1 MQQHETLATSIDQMP
16 RKEREFMRRQQEI
29 LTAARNL
36 FGGADWQQVTVE
48 QIAKEAEI
56 GKGTVYKHF
65 ASKEAIYANIAI
77 SFHENL
83 LAQFQQ
89 ISLSQTIDRVMHAII
104 RTSFDLFLSH
114 PAEARISHYCKRG
127 DFLERLDSQLQE
139 QFLNLESRF
148 NDYIYKVLD
157 IGIDQ
162 GVIPKRPHDQLVVGL
177 EATFDGALFM
187 IWNGQLNHLSQMKQ
201 NEFVDIISE
210 FMLAGLLGLPKNL
223 QENRT

>member
-1 MQQHETLATSIDQMP
+1 MEHHETSVISIDQMP
-16 RKEREFMRRQQEI
+16 RKEREFLRRQQDI

-48 QIAKEAEI
+48 QIAREAEI

-77 SFHENL
+77 SFHESL
-83 LAQFQQ
+83 LTKFQQ
-89 ISLSQTIDRVMHAII
+89 ISLTQPIDRVMHAII
-104 RTSFDLFLSH
+104 RTSFDLFLAH

-127 DFLERLDSQLQE
+127 DFLEGLDSQLQA
-139 QFLNLESRF
+139 QFLNLEGRF
-148 NDYIYKVLD
+148 NEYIYQVLD

-187 IWNGQLNHLSQMKQ
+187 IWNGQVNHLSHMQQ
-201 NEFVDIISE
+201 NEFVDVISE
-210 FMLAGLLGLPKNL
+210 FMLAGLLGLPKHL
-223 QENRT
+223 SENRT